1 VDRLLGSYR
10 FAVDAKGRISIPAP
24 FRKILF
30 PHPGRS
36 GTLTRGY
43 EDCIALYPPDRWDE
57 EEKQLGDLPYT
68 VGNVRLCTREMAF
81 HAKPCTP
88 DSQGRIL
95 IPQELRAWARIEKIA
110 LVLGVITHIEIFNP
124 EIYEAYRAGSGLTFE
139 RAAEELY
146 KLRTGVR
153 PHEER

>member
-68 VGNVRLCTREMAF
+68 VGNVRLCTREMAL
-81 HAKPCTP
+81 HPRQPGADPHPPGAARVGP
-88 DSQGRIL
+88 DREG
-95 IPQELRAWARIEKIA
+95 
-110 LVLGVITHIEIFNP
+110 
-124 EIYEAYRAGSGLTFE
+124 RAGSRRDHSYRDF
-139 RAAEELY
+139 
-146 KLRTGVR
+146 
-153 PHEER
+153 